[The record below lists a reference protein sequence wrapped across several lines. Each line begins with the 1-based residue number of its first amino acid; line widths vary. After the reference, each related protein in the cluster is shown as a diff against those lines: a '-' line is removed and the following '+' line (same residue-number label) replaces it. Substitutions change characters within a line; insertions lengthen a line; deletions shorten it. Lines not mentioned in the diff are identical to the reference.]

1 MRKDNQKMTIRDISL
16 TYAKLS
22 EVVKEKKVFSGEV
35 NLAIA
40 KNTLTLETELK
51 NFEKSKESL
60 VNKFV
65 HKDEKGNPE
74 SKNNEYVFTSDE
86 DKTSYIKS
94 VEELL
99 EAEIEVEVHKVKY
112 ELLEDEKH
120 DTPTP
125 ADLIAMDFMLDY

>member
-1 MRKDNQKMTIRDISL
+1 MRKDNQKMTIQEIGL
-16 TYAKLS
+16 KYGKLS
-22 EVVKEKKVFSGEV
+22 ELVKEKKIFAGEV

-40 KNTLTLETELK
+40 KNTLVLESELK
-51 NFEKSKESL
+51 DFEKIKDSFID
-60 VNKFV
+60 KFV

-74 SKNNEYVFTSDE
+74 SKNNEYVFASDE
-86 DKTSYIKS
+86 DKISYIKS

-99 EAEIEVEVHKVKY
+99 TTELEIEIHKVKY

-120 DTPTP
+120 DVPGA